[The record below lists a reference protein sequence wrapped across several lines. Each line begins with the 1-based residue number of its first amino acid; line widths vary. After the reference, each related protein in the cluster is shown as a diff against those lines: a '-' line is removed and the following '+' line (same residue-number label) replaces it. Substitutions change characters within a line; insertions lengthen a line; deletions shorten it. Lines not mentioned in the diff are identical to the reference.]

1 MASETGFLPID
12 TELEHLRVGA
22 GWIEIEIQ
30 SEPFVIYRNRKY
42 NPVIHIKE
50 VLSGL
55 SYVLFISA
63 ASLGEALEDFRSEH
77 GVLTGKVI
85 SIRKGSADR
94 FAPYEIEE
102 R

>member
-1 MASETGFLPID
+1 MASEDGSLPID

-22 GWIEIEIQ
+22 GWIKIEIQ

-55 SYVLFISA
+55 NYVLFISA
-63 ASLGEALEDFRSEH
+63 ASLSETLEDYRSEH
-77 GVLTGKVI
+77 GSLTGKVL
-85 SIRKGSADR
+85 SIKKASTDR
-94 FAPYEIEE
+94 FAPYAIEE
-102 R
+102 S